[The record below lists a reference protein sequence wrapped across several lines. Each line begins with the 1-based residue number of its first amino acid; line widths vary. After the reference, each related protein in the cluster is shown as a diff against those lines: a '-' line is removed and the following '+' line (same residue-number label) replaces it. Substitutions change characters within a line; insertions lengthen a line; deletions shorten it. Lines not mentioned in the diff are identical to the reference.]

1 MDRILVTEKIGAEGL
16 AALKEV
22 ADVDVRLDLTP
33 DLLMEILPQY
43 DALVVRSQTKVT
55 ADVLKAGTK
64 LRVVG
69 RAGTGVD
76 NIDLNAATRQGILV
90 VNAPASNSIAV
101 AELTIGLMIALARN
115 IPQAHAS
122 LQAGRWDRAKYSG
135 WEVRGKTL
143 GLVGFGRIAAEVARR
158 ARAMEMNI
166 IAYDPIIN
174 TERATQLGVT
184 PVTLDELVA
193 QADVV
198 SLHVPLIDAT
208 RNMFDARRIGQMKQG
223 AVLINCARGGVVD
236 EAALLEALESGHLG
250 GAALDV
256 FAKEPPTGNLV
267 QHPKIVVL
275 PHLGAST
282 SEAQALT
289 AADVAEG
296 VIDALAGRSP
306 RYAVNAPF
314 IAPEEWGIIGPY
326 LSLARTLA
334 KLSAQLLDK
343 PAKAYQINYCGELV
357 EHPTE
362 PIKLA
367 VLQGLL
373 ETGSDTRVTPVN
385 APLLAKERGIQLSET
400 RQPDQGDN
408 YTELLQLIV
417 TTSDGE
423 QHTFGGLALRNEPH
437 IVQVDDFWLDLVPT
451 EAMLFTFHQ
460 DRPGMIGRIGTLLG
474 QSDVNISSMHVGR
487 RSPRGAAMMV
497 LTLDEPMS
505 STALDSI
512 RQEDGIERAF
522 AVVL

>member
-22 ADVDVRLDLTP
+22 GEVDVLLDLTP
-33 DLLMEILPQY
+33 ETLIEVLPQY

-55 ADVLKAGTK
+55 APVLAAGTR

-76 NIDLNAATRQGILV
+76 NIDLDAANRQGILV

-101 AELTIGLMIALARN
+101 AELTIGLMIALARH
-115 IPQAHAS
+115 IPQAHGS
-122 LQAGRWDRAKYSG
+122 LQGGKWERTKYSG

-158 ARAMEMNI
+158 ARALEMHI

-174 TERATQLGVT
+174 AERAAQLGVT

-193 QADVV
+193 QADVI

-208 RNMFDARRIGQMKQG
+208 RNLFDAARLKQVKPG
-223 AVLINCARGGVVD
+223 AFIINCARGGIID
-236 EAALLEALESGHLG
+236 ENALYEALESGQIG

-256 FAKEPPTGNLV
+256 FLKEPPVGPLV
-267 QHPKIVVL
+267 SHPRVIGL

-296 VIDALAGRSP
+296 VIDALANRSP

-314 IAPEEWGIIGPY
+314 VAPEEWGIIGPY
-326 LSLARTLA
+326 LSLGRTLA
-334 KLSAQLLDK
+334 RLSAQLLDR
-343 PAKAYQINYCGELV
+343 PAQSYEIVYCGDLANYT
-357 EHPTE
+357 TE

-367 VLQGLL
+367 VMQGLL
-373 ETGSDTRVTPVN
+373 EGGTETRITPVN
-385 APLLAKERGIQLSET
+385 APLLARERGLQISEK
-400 RQPDQGDN
+400 RSPQADN
-408 YTELLQLIV
+408 YAELLQLVV
-417 TTSDGE
+417 TTSSGE
-423 QHTFGGLALRNEPH
+423 THTFGGLALRGEPH
-437 IVQVDDFWLDLVPT
+437 IVQIDHFWLDLVPT
-451 EAMLFTFHQ
+451 EALLFTFHQ
-460 DRPGMIGRIGTLLG
+460 DRPGLIGRVGMLLG
-474 QSDVNISSMHVGR
+474 QADINISSMHVGR
-487 RSPRGAAMMV
+487 QAPRGTAMMV
-497 LTLDEPMS
+497 LTLDEPVP
-505 STALDSI
+505 TAALAEI
-512 RQEDGIERAF
+512 RRQTDIERAYS
-522 AVVL
+522 VVL